1 MSPTGIRVTTDPGVV
16 WRIGHAPDPW
26 AWTPWEYAGDNG
38 LFDGRWDDQLGKF
51 RTIYTA
57 QTLVGCFLEVLA
69 RLRPDVQLVRELDAI
84 IDDDVS
90 APLYPTA
97 EAGAVGYE
105 WLEDRVWA
113 RGTQTGAYCFIT
125 HSDSVAYLAASGVFA
140 AFGIAAADIGTD
152 LLKDPNR
159 RDMTRTIA
167 RSIYEMRDADGAAMF
182 DGVEFRSRHGD
193 ELGMW
198 AIFERFADGDN
209 DRPTHI
215 APDTQGTITP
225 ENEALQ
231 HAFATLGLHWHD
243 AG

>member
-1 MSPTGIRVTTDPGVV
+1 MSPTGFRVATGPGVV

-51 RTIYTA
+51 RTVYTA

-69 RLRPDVQLVRELDAI
+69 RLRPDAQLVRELDVI
-84 IDDDVS
+84 VDDDES
-90 APLYPTA
+90 ASLYPTA

-105 WLEDRVWA
+105 WLEGRVWA
-113 RGTQTGAYCFIT
+113 RGTQTGSYCFIT
-125 HSDSVAYLAASGVFA
+125 HSDSVAYLAASGVFRV
-140 AFGIAAADIGTD
+140 FGIAAADIGTD
-152 LLKDPNR
+152 LLKDPNHR
-159 RDMTRTIA
+159 VLTRTIA
-167 RSIYEMRDADGAAMF
+167 RNIYDLRDAEGAATF

-193 ELGMW
+193 ELRMW
-198 AIFERFADGDN
+198 AIFERFADSDD

-215 APDTQGTITP
+215 TPDIQGTITP
-225 ENEALQ
+225 ETDSIME
-231 HAFATLGLHWHD
+231 AFATLGLHWHD